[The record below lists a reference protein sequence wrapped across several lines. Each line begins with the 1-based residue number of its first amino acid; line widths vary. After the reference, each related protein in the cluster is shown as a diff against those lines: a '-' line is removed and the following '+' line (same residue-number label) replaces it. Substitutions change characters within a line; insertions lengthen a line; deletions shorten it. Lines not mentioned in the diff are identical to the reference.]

1 MVILEIAQTPSLLK
15 QMMKVCLQDD
25 YKTESLQTSA
35 QVVKQSPARPWA
47 SVSPATSQSPNRV
60 SFLRM

>member
-15 QMMKVCLQDD
+15 QMKVCLQDD
-25 YKTESLQTSA
+25 CKTESLQTSA

-47 SVSPATSQSPNRV
+47 SVSPATSQSHNRV
-60 SFLRM
+60 SVLRM